1 LNGLGGS
8 IRQPSVLLDLL
19 VSSAGPRTGGVII
32 SQNGKGADSSNA
44 ADFGS
49 HLAGLTKQENKS
61 GDPSDGAG
69 SPAAPSPVFVQ
80 QSLSLKKPMAQA
92 TEDVGDVSDDA
103 ASVKGTHAASHG
115 SHAVSHVAPV
125 ANESLPGNS
134 PGGLGS
140 TDPASFSAGPPLGLP
155 VVAASME
162 SSSDGAASRFA
173 PSKESMSH
181 LDQSHLDG
189 TGSGEGSKSDV
200 SFWAASNLN
209 SASEGSL
216 GAPKV
221 LVIDRQTHFA
231 LARGLLA
238 TQQIISSTS
247 ASVLLSA
254 PGTARTFAPSVGH
267 TPEQDGQS
275 SSEDAGSQEGGES
288 QTSSLSDPNSGDS
301 SDIASS
307 LPIKAATVDQKTFA
321 ASPKELP
328 PAQQLANFIAASTDS
343 NGTEAN
349 ETTALAGQVTDAAK
363 GEQGPTSSVKIMQ
376 LQLEP
381 ENLGKVTVTMRLT
394 GSGLDLQVEASQ
406 PETVQLIRNDKD
418 LLGSKL
424 QSAGYELSTLV
435 VQLVDRQASHP
446 RLGTQMMP
454 DGHQQSSSQ
463 AHGDSNHHDRPS
475 PHERNHS
482 HPAPAGDA
490 QSRTGIGSSGGE
502 LFI

>member
-8 IRQPSVLLDLL
+8 IRQHSVLLDLL
-19 VSSAGPRTGGVII
+19 VSSAGPRTGGVIS

-44 ADFGS
+44 ADFSS
-49 HLAGLTKQENKS
+49 HLAGLTRQENKP
-61 GDPSDGAG
+61 GDPSDSAG
-69 SPAAPSPVFVQ
+69 GPATPSPVFVQ
-80 QSLSLKKPMAQA
+80 QSLSLKKPMTQA

-103 ASVKGTHAASHG
+103 ASVKGSHATSHG

-140 TDPASFSAGPPLGLP
+140 TEPASFAAGLP
-155 VVAASME
+155 PGLHVVAASMQ
-162 SSSDGAASRFA
+162 SSSNSAAGRFA
-173 PSKESMSH
+173 PSRESMSH
-181 LDQSHLDG
+181 VDQSHLDG

-200 SFWAASNLN
+200 SFWTASNLN
-209 SASEGSL
+209 SASEGAL

-231 LARGLLA
+231 FARGLLA
-238 TQQIISSTS
+238 TEQIISSTF
-247 ASVLLSA
+247 ASVSLST
-254 PGTARTFAPSVGH
+254 PGTARTFAPPVGH
-267 TPEQDGQS
+267 TPQQDGQS

-307 LPIKAATVDQKTFA
+307 LPIRAATVDQKTFA
-321 ASPKELP
+321 VSPKELP
-328 PAQQLANFIAASTDS
+328 PAQQLANFIAVWADS
-343 NGTEAN
+343 NGAEAN
-349 ETTALAGQVTDAAK
+349 ETTALASQGIDAAK
-363 GEQGPTSSVKIMQ
+363 GEQGPTSSLKTMQ

-381 ENLGKVTVTMRLT
+381 ENLGKVTVTMRLR
-394 GSGLDLQVEASQ
+394 GVGLDLQVEASQ

-418 LLGSKL
+418 LIGSKL

-435 VQLVDRQASHP
+435 VQLVDTQASHP

-454 DGHQQSSSQ
+454 DGHPQSSSQ
-463 AHGDSNHHDRPS
+463 AHGDSNHHDRPT

-482 HPAPAGDA
+482 HPAPADDA